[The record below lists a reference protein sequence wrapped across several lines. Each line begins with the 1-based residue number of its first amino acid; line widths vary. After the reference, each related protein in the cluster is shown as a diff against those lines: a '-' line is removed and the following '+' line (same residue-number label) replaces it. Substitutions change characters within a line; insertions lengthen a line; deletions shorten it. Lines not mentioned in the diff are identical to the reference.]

1 MLFERYRELEVCR
14 KDIENAL
21 ELMID
26 TYKKGG
32 KILICGNGGSASD
45 SEHIVGE
52 LLKGFMLKRP
62 VTESRSIYGKGFKD
76 RCLPFPCQVSVLFYQ
91 RLSMM
96 WNRK

>member
-32 KILICGNGGSASD
+32 KILICA
-45 SEHIVGE
+45 
-52 LLKGFMLKRP
+52 
-62 VTESRSIYGKGFKD
+62 
-76 RCLPFPCQVSVLFYQ
+76 QAVLQ
-91 RLSMM
+91 TV
-96 WNRK
+96 